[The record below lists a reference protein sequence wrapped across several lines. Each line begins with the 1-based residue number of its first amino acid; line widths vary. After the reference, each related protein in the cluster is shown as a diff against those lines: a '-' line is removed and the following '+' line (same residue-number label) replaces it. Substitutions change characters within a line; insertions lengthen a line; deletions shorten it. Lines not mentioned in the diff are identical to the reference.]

1 MLHPSYSDL
10 MKIVN
15 EDSEGDTPVVNSRY
29 TIVMAAA
36 KRAREITSN
45 QDPDETGGVKPLS
58 QAVEELQQGLLKIVQ
73 EGETDEETA
82 GEQIPDAEIPEEEE
96 VETEDT
102 QTAEE

>member
-45 QDPDETGGVKPLS
+45 QDPDEAGVIKPLS

-73 EGETDEETA
+73 EGET
-82 GEQIPDAEIPEEEE
+82 EEEE
-96 VETEDT
+96 MPEQIAVAEEPEGE
-102 QTAEE
+102 TAEETVLPEE